1 MKQTQAKK
9 FQFFFMISILVWAWA
24 VGVRADEVDNKMDNN
39 DSGDFIHER
48 TYVGGLATYTG
59 IDNGGDFT
67 GLNTMT
73 YGSAAPYEIELIP
86 TISQNVGFAVLL
98 GRREG
103 AWAAEISY
111 WNSNHS
117 ATFNNGGI
125 TYQGTATYQSINL
138 DFKHYFFTQFPTQPF
153 ISVGLS
159 LPWLVVQNGSIYGSV
174 PPPSTGDGLSDATY
188 TGIGFNLGAGLE
200 IYMGQNFSIVGS
212 ITERWAGYGD
222 VLGYNRVHE
231 VPQLNGTDITLQASG
246 LNFGLGAT
254 IAFADPLF

>member
-1 MKQTQAKK
+1 MKQTQSKQ

-24 VGVRADEVDNKMDNN
+24 AGVRADDEDN
-39 DSGDFIHER
+39 GDFIPER
-48 TYVGGLATYTG
+48 TYIGGLATYGG

-67 GLNTMT
+67 GQNTMT
-73 YGSAAPYEIELIP
+73 YGSSAPYEIELIP

-117 ATFNNGGI
+117 ASYNNGGI

-159 LPWLVVQNGSIYGSV
+159 LPWLVVQNGSLYGPYAS
-174 PPPSTGDGLSDATY
+174 PPYPPNTYSSSDATY

-200 IYMGQNFSIVGS
+200 IYMGKSFSIVGS

-231 VPQLNGTDITLQASG
+231 TPQLNGNDITLQASG
-246 LNFGLGAT
+246 LNFGVGAT
-254 IAFADPLF
+254 VAFADPIF